1 MQGDSWSAK
10 FILRP
15 SWSAKFILQYQCFY
29 EKNDFL
35 TGRLPIRLKI
45 DQCKINFALQKNRKI
60 NFALQKNRKINLN
73 EKRATPAPFLTLSI
87 NLQTIRRLYKM
98 ATYDYRC
105 MENGRVVEVKHGMT
119 EKLNTWGDV
128 CATAGIDVGTT
139 SANSPVQR
147 LISGGQFVNSNAL
160 KNPEPS
166 CASGG
171 CGGGMCGF

>member
-1 MQGDSWSAK
+1 
-10 FILRP
+10 
-15 SWSAKFILQYQCFY
+15 
-29 EKNDFL
+29 
-35 TGRLPIRLKI
+35 
-45 DQCKINFALQKNRKI
+45 
-60 NFALQKNRKINLN
+60 
-73 EKRATPAPFLTLSI
+73 
-87 NLQTIRRLYKM
+87 M

-139 SANSPVQR
+139 SADSPVQR
-147 LISGGQFVNSNAL
+147 LINGGQFVNSNAL